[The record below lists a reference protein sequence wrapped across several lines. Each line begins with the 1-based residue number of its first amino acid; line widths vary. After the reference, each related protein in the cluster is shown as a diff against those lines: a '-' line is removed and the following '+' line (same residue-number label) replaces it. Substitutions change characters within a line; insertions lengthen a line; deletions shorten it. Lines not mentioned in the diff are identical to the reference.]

1 MISQKQTELV
11 YNENLCSVLYNLKAN
26 THMYTAVAVQRSE
39 GLVCGDLDLNLV
51 NVTRLWLKAAV
62 TGQDVPA

>member
-1 MISQKQTELV
+1 
-11 YNENLCSVLYNLKAN
+11 
-26 THMYTAVAVQRSE
+26 MYTAVAVQRSE